1 MTYVIWTTRTDLVT
15 NHWIP
20 NHFIALLPID
30 IENNHNLETP
40 VLSVTRE
47 QIGSVIKL
55 GVVAD
60 NVQFVWSDQSR

>member
-1 MTYVIWTTRTDLVT
+1 MTYVIWTTRTD
-15 NHWIP
+15 
-20 NHFIALLPID
+20 HFIALLPID
-30 IENNHNLETP
+30 IENAGETHNLETP

-60 NVQFVWSDQSR
+60 NVQFVW

>member
-1 MTYVIWTTRTDLVT
+1 MTYVIWTITRTNLVT

-20 NHFIALLPID
+20 NHFIALLPKD
-30 IENNHNLETP
+30 IENAAETHNLETT
-40 VLSVTRE
+40 VLNVIRE

-60 NVQFVWSDQSR
+60 NVQFVW

>member
-1 MTYVIWTTRTDLVT
+1 MTYVIWTITRTNLVT

-30 IENNHNLETP
+30 IENAAETHNLEIT
-40 VLSVTRE
+40 VLNVTRE

-60 NVQFVWSDQSR
+60 NVQFVW

>member
-1 MTYVIWTTRTDLVT
+1 MTYVIWTTTRTDLVT
-15 NHWIP
+15 NHRNP

-30 IENNHNLETP
+30 IENAGETHNLHTT
-40 VLSVTRE
+40 VLNVTRE

-60 NVQFVWSDQSR
+60 NVQFVW

>member
-1 MTYVIWTTRTDLVT
+1 MTYVIWTTTRTDLVA

-30 IENNHNLETP
+30 IENAAETHNLETT
-40 VLSVTRE
+40 VLNVTRE

-60 NVQFVWSDQSR
+60 NVQFVW

>member
-1 MTYVIWTTRTDLVT
+1 MTYVIWTITRTNLVT

-30 IENNHNLETP
+30 IENAGETHNLETT
-40 VLSVTRE
+40 VLNVTRE

-60 NVQFVWSDQSR
+60 NVQFVW